1 MSATESTVSDTP
13 SARASARS
21 GGREARRAMRAQ
33 AVIDTRES
41 SPPYIKC
48 TLPKY
53 KFFPEEQLEKICA
66 SGARILKEIGL
77 EFRDDQESLDLWKK
91 AGAKVDGVRVRFDES
106 MLLDIVKT
114 VPREFKLHARNPKRS
129 VMIGGDAMV
138 FMPAYGSPFVRSL
151 EEGRRYA
158 TIKDFQNFSKLTY
171 LSPALHHNGGTLCEP
186 TDLPVNKRHL
196 DMIYSHVRYSDK
208 SFLGSVTAPERSQ
221 DSINIAKILFG
232 EKFAEENAV
241 IAGII
246 NVNSPLVYDGTM
258 TGALKVYAR
267 ANQPCIVSPFV
278 LSGAMGPVTVAGTL
292 SQIYAESLV
301 GGALMQLYRK
311 GAPHVMGTFA
321 TSLSMQ
327 SGAPCFGTAES
338 SMVQFG
344 CIQLARKLG
353 FPIRSS
359 GALCG
364 SKITDAQ
371 AAYESAVSMQTS
383 VMAGN
388 NVILHTAGWLE
399 GGLVMDYE
407 KFVIDADQAM
417 AFARLASSIAVDEN
431 QLAFDAIAEVGPGGH
446 FLGCAHTQ
454 KNFETAFHN
463 STYVDNESFERWKA
477 EGEKDI
483 VARASHKVKK
493 MLQEYE
499 EPPLEQDKDE
509 EIKEYIQKRKDSM
522 PDSWI

>member
-1 MSATESTVSDTP
+1 MSVTESTVTDSR
-13 SARASARS
+13 SIRSSARS
-21 GGREARRAMRAQ
+21 GGREARIAMRAQ
-33 AVIDTRES
+33 AAIDSREL

-53 KFFPEEQLEKICA
+53 NFFPEEQLDKICA
-66 SGARILKEIGL
+66 SGARVLKEIGL

-114 VPREFKLHARNPKRS
+114 VPKEFKLHARNPKRS

-138 FMPAYGSPFVRSL
+138 FLPAYGSPFVRSL
-151 EEGRRYA
+151 AEGRRYA
-158 TIKDFQNFSKLTY
+158 MIEDFRNFSKLTY

-196 DMIYSHVRYSDK
+196 DMLYSHIRYSDK
-208 SFLGSVTAPERSQ
+208 SFLGSVTAPERAE
-221 DSINIAKILFG
+221 DSVQIARILFG
-232 EKFAEENAV
+232 EEFAEKNAV
-241 IAGII
+241 IGGVI

-267 ANQPCIVSPFV
+267 ANQPCVVSPFV

-301 GGALMQLYRK
+301 GGALVQLYRK
-311 GAPHVMGTFA
+311 GAPHIMGTFA

-344 CIQLARKLG
+344 CIQLARRLG
-353 FPIRSS
+353 FPLRSS

-371 AAYESAVSMQTS
+371 AAYESAISMQTS
-383 VMAGN
+383 VLAGN

-417 AFARLASSIAVDEN
+417 AFARLASSVAVDEN
-431 QLAFDAIAEVGPGGH
+431 QLAFDALAEVGPGGH

-454 KNFETAFHN
+454 ANYETAFHN
-463 STYVDNESFERWKA
+463 SPYVDNEAFERWKA
-477 EGEKDI
+477 DGEKDI
-483 VARASHKVKK
+483 VARAADKVKK
-493 MLQEYE
+493 MLEEYE
-499 EPPLEQDKDE
+499 EPPLDQAKHE
-509 EIKEYIQKRKDSM
+509 EIKEFIEKRKESM
-522 PDSWI
+522 PDAWV

>member
-1 MSATESTVSDTP
+1 MSATETTVAEGGST
-13 SARASARS
+13 RASTRT

-33 AVIDTRES
+33 AVLDTREH

-53 KFFPEEQLEKICA
+53 QFFPEEQLDKICK

-77 EFRDDQESLDLWKK
+77 EFRDDPESLELWKK

-158 TIKDFQNFSKLTY
+158 TIEDFKNFSKLTY

-196 DMIYSHVRYSDK
+196 DMVYNHIRYSDK
-208 SFLGSVTAPERSQ
+208 SFLGSVTAPERAE
-221 DSINIAKILFG
+221 DSVSIVRILFG
-232 EKFAEENAV
+232 EQFTEENAV
-241 IAGII
+241 IGGVI
-246 NVNSPLVYDGTM
+246 NVNSPLVFDGTM

-267 ANQPCIVSPFV
+267 ANQPSIVSPFV

-301 GGALMQLYRK
+301 GAALVQLYRK
-311 GAPHVMGTFA
+311 GAPHIMGTFA
-321 TSLSMQ
+321 TSLSML

-344 CIQLARKLG
+344 CIQLARRLG
-353 FPIRSS
+353 FPLRSS

-383 VMAGN
+383 VLAGN
-388 NVILHTAGWLE
+388 NVILHCAGWLE

-417 AFARLASSIAVDEN
+417 AYARLASSVVVDEN

-454 KNFETAFHN
+454 ANYETAFHN
-463 STYVDNESFERWKA
+463 SSYIDNESFERWKA

-483 VARASHKVKK
+483 VARAAAKVKK
-493 MLQEYE
+493 LLEEYE
-499 EPPLEQDKDE
+499 EPPIDQAKDE
-509 EIKEYIQKRKDSM
+509 EIREFIDKRKQSM

>member
-1 MSATESTVSDTP
+1 MSITESTETET
-13 SARASARS
+13 RGTRRG
-21 GGREARRAMRAQ
+21 GGRDARRAMRAQ
-33 AVIDTRES
+33 AAVDSRKQ
-41 SPPYIKC
+41 SPAFIKS

-53 KFFPEEQLEKICA
+53 NFFPEEQLDKICA
-66 SGARILKEIGL
+66 NGARILKEIGL
-77 EFRDDQESLDLWKK
+77 EFHEDDESIALWKK
-91 AGAKVDGVRVRFDES
+91 AGAAIDGQRVRFDES

-114 VPREFKLHARNPKRS
+114 VPREFTLHARNPKRS
-129 VMIGGDAMV
+129 VTIGGNAIV
-138 FMPAYGSPFVRSL
+138 FLPTYGPPFVRSL
-151 EEGRRYA
+151 AEGRRYA
-158 TIKDFQNFSKLTY
+158 TIEDFKNFSKLTY

-196 DMIYSHVRYSDK
+196 DMLYSHVRYSDK
-208 SFLGSVTAPERSQ
+208 GFLGSVTAPERAQ
-221 DSINIAKILFG
+221 DSVDLVRILFG
-232 EKFAEENAV
+232 EKFVDENAV
-241 IAGII
+241 ISAII
-246 NVNSPLVYDGTM
+246 NVNSPLVFDATM

-301 GGALMQLYRK
+301 GAALVQLYRK
-311 GAPHVMGTFA
+311 GAPHIMGTFA

-344 CIQLARKLG
+344 CSQLARRLG

-371 AAYESAVSMQTS
+371 AAYESAISMQTNII
-383 VMAGN
+383 AGN
-388 NVILHTAGWLE
+388 NVIMHTAGWLE

-407 KFVIDADQAM
+407 KFVLDADQAV
-417 AFARLASSIAVDEN
+417 AFARLASSVAVDEN
-431 QLAFDAIAEVGPGGH
+431 QLACSAFSEVGPGGH

-454 KNFETAFHN
+454 ANFETAFHN
-463 STYVDNESFERWKA
+463 SPFVDNESFERWKA
-477 EGEKDI
+477 EGELDM
-483 VARASHKVKK
+483 VARAAGKVKR
-493 MLQEYE
+493 MLEEYE
-499 EPPLEQDKDE
+499 EPSFDEGKHE
-509 EIKEYIQKRKDSM
+509 EIKEFIAKRKSSM